1 MKDPCKDSYAH
12 VLKYTSIFGS
22 IQGLSI
28 FLSLVRT
35 KVLAVLLGPL
45 GMGYVSLFNSALN
58 FISLT
63 TGLGL
68 SMSAVKNLSEVY
80 EQGDKDNISYFVNV
94 IRYWS
99 MLTAVLGVLVCVM
112 LGPLLGHYTFSWGNH
127 TLHFVL
133 LAPAVAMMAIT
144 GGEIVI
150 LKSSQQLRQL
160 AIAQVYAAVCGVVIS
175 IPVYYIWELKGIIP
189 VIVLM
194 AMAQM
199 VLILYFSM
207 RLFPYRFQKNNKMF
221 HEGLGMV
228 RLGMAFTIAAAI
240 SSGGEM
246 LLRSYLNVKTNMD
259 EVGLYNAIYM
269 IIVTYAGMVFTA
281 METDYYPRLSGVNKD
296 IVESNRIVNIQLEVS
311 VLLIS
316 PMLVGMMIFLPILI
330 PLLFSS
336 KFQPI
341 VPITQLAIIAMFLK
355 SVTLPVAYLSLAR
368 GRSRSFLFLET
379 AYWVFFVVAFIVCY
393 HFWGLFGTG
402 IAIVLAHIFDLVMIH
417 VYAYTFYNYR
427 ITSQVVRLSTIQI
440 GLGLVAYLITF
451 WSPTPYVYWSCGIL
465 ILLLCS
471 YYSVQVMRK
480 KLSDHESVLKPE
492 R

>member
-1 MKDPCKDSYAH
+1 MKDQYKDSYAH

-22 IQGLSI
+22 IQGLNI

-58 FISLT
+58 FISQT

-68 SMSAVKNLSEVY
+68 SMSAVKTLSEVY
-80 EQGDKDNISYFVNV
+80 EQGDKNQISHHVNV

-99 MLTAVLGVLVCVM
+99 MLTAIFGVLVCVI
-112 LGPLLGHYTFSWGNH
+112 LGPLLSHYTFSWGNH

-150 LKSSQQLRQL
+150 LKSAQQLRQL
-160 AIAQVYAAVCGVVIS
+160 AVAQVYAAVCGVVIS
-175 IPVYYIWELKGIIP
+175 IPVYYIWELKGIVP

-194 AMAQM
+194 ALAQM
-199 VLILYFSM
+199 VLVLYYSI
-207 RLFPYRFQKNNKMF
+207 RLFPYRLQKTKAIF
-221 HEGLGMV
+221 REGFGMV
-228 RLGMAFTIAAAI
+228 RLGLAFTMAAAI

-246 LLRSYLNVKTNMD
+246 LIRSYLNVKANMD

-296 IVESNRIVNIQLEVS
+296 VVESNRIVNIQLEVS
-311 VLLIS
+311 VLLLS
-316 PMLVGMMIFLPILI
+316 PMLMGMMVFLPILI
-330 PLLFSS
+330 PLFFSS

-341 VPITQLAIIAMFLK
+341 VPVTQLALMAMFLK
-355 SVTLPVAYLSLAR
+355 AVTLPVAYLSLAR
-368 GRSRSFLFLET
+368 GRSRSFLFLEA

-402 IAIVLAHIFDLVMIH
+402 IAIVAAHIFDLILIH
-417 VYAYTFYNYR
+417 VYAYAFYSYR
-427 ITSQVVRLSTIQI
+427 ITSQVVTLSTMQV
-440 GLGLVAYLITF
+440 GLVLVAYLITI
-451 WSPTPYVYWSCGIL
+451 WSPTPFVYWSCGIL
-465 ILLLCS
+465 ILLLCIC
-471 YYSVQVMRK
+471 YSVQVMRK
-480 KLSDHESVLKPE
+480 RLFVHAS
-492 R
+492 

>member
-1 MKDPCKDSYAH
+1 MKDQRRDSYAH

-58 FISLT
+58 FISQT

-68 SMSAVKNLSEVY
+68 SMSAVKTLSEVF
-80 EQGDKDNISYFVNV
+80 EQGDKEHISYYVNV

-112 LGPLLGHYTFSWGNH
+112 FGPFLGHYTFSWGNH
-127 TLHFVL
+127 TLHFIL

-144 GGEIVI
+144 CGEVVI
-150 LKSSQQLRQL
+150 LKSAQQLRQL
-160 AIAQVYAAVCGVVIS
+160 AVAQVYAAVCGVVIS

-189 VIVLM
+189 VIILM

-207 RLFPYRFQKNNKMF
+207 RLFPYRLQKSSTMF
-221 HEGLGMV
+221 HEGFGMV
-228 RLGMAFTIAAAI
+228 RLGLAFTIAAAI
-240 SSGGEM
+240 SSGAEM
-246 LLRSYLNVKTNMD
+246 LIRSYLNVIANMD

-269 IIVTYAGMVFTA
+269 MIITYAGMVFTA
-281 METDYYPRLSGVNKD
+281 METDYYPRLSAVNKD
-296 IVESNRIVNIQLEVS
+296 VVESNRVVNIQMEVS
-311 VLLIS
+311 ILLIS
-316 PMLVGMMIFLPILI
+316 PMLVGMMIFLPIMI

-341 VPITQLAIIAMFLK
+341 VPITQLALMAMFLK
-355 SVTLPVAYLSLAR
+355 AVTLPVAYLSLAK

-379 AYWVFFVVAFIVCY
+379 VYWIFFVIVFIVCY
-393 HFWGLFGTG
+393 HIWGLFGTG
-402 IAIVLAHIFDLVMIH
+402 VAIVAAHIFDLIMIH
-417 VYAYTFYNYR
+417 AYAYSFYSYR
-427 ITSQVVRLSTIQI
+427 ITSQVVSISTILI
-440 GLGLVAYLITF
+440 GLGLVAYLVTI
-451 WSPTPYVYWSCGIL
+451 WSPTPFVYWSCGIL
-465 ILLLCS
+465 ILLLCTG
-471 YYSVQVMRK
+471 YSVLSMRK
-480 KLSDHESVLKPE
+480 KLSAH
-492 R
+492 